1 MNEIDNDGIERRG
14 KRPVFL
20 TVLCVLSFIYMGF
33 GLLAGLGGVAS
44 GPSSSEEMQRAK
56 VDMAKQIGE
65 LKKQGMDSWVPTMQ
79 KIGRMVEQM
88 NDNHYLSTFLNLIF
102 TLLGIYAVFLM
113 MKGAKFGFHLYI
125 IHSILAIVGVYFYV
139 SAANIPTFVIIV
151 NLTIS
156 GVFIFMYSRNLKW
169 MR

>member
-1 MNEIDNDGIERRG
+1 
-14 KRPVFL
+14 
-20 TVLCVLSFIYMGF
+20 
-33 GLLAGLGGVAS
+33 
-44 GPSSSEEMQRAK
+44 
-56 VDMAKQIGE
+56 
-65 LKKQGMDSWVPTMQ
+65 MQ